1 MSVKRSPS
9 IQIGQL
15 AGDTTLYTLK
25 VLNHQL
31 MLETYNHLKLDES
44 CFLCSIWKKKEVVK
58 PKPICAADR

>member
-31 MLETYNHLKLDES
+31 MLETYNHLKLDME
-44 CFLCSIWKKKEVVK
+44 KKRSGQTKTNM
-58 PKPICAADR
+58 CC